1 MNKKEFLDE
10 FIGTFLMVLF
20 GCGAVAV
27 TTLFGAHQG
36 LFQIGIIWGIAITLA
51 IYITRDLSC
60 AHFNPAVT
68 IAMVASGRMTIRKA
82 PCYLAA
88 QFCGS
93 FMAAMTLYGLFGS
106 SIAAYEQAHGIVR
119 GTFESVETAKLFGE
133 YYLQPGGPEISMM
146 LAAAAELFG
155 TFLLVLTIF
164 CLTENCNV
172 GKPSFNEAPIFIG
185 LTVTSL
191 IFLLAP
197 LTVLADPERLRRI
210 LDGADTADSYIG
222 AKQFEEADVILI
234 NKIDLLDDTQR
245 ESLRQRAAEKW
256 PNALVLTASVKA
268 GSGVAEWLELVMQP
282 QAAGTHLAQVDY
294 DRYADGEAA
303 YGWLNASYALDG
315 EGDCARAARSLL
327 DGLCAAFTQQ
337 NAPVGH
343 VKFLLQAGETQWIG
357 NLTGGPETAS
367 LREEPRHAEKPMLT
381 VNARVEMEPEKLL
394 STVQQAVAE
403 ALNGI
408 SFQQIECRCLTPGR
422 PNPTY
427 RYDRIIGGEQE
438 SI

>member
-1 MNKKEFLDE
+1 MHSFVKYVSQQGRIGLCPHGLGGIQNVNKKEFLGE

-20 GCGAVAV
+20 DCGAVAV
-27 TTLFGAHQG
+27 TTLFSAHQG

-93 FMAAMTLYGLFGS
+93 FMAALTLYGLFGS

-191 IFLLAP
+191 ICLLAP
-197 LTVLADPERLRRI
+197 LTQAGFNPARDSAPRLVALLFGWGEWAMPDSSGGCFWVYILAPI
-210 LDGADTADSYIG
+210 VGG
-222 AKQFEEADVILI
+222 
-234 NKIDLLDDTQR
+234 LL
-245 ESLRQRAAEKW
+245 A
-256 PNALVLTASVKA
+256 
-268 GSGVAEWLELVMQP
+268 
-282 QAAGTHLAQVDY
+282 
-294 DRYADGEAA
+294 
-303 YGWLNASYALDG
+303 
-315 EGDCARAARSLL
+315 SLL
-327 DGLCAAFTQQ
+327 FTR
-337 NAPVGH
+337 V
-343 VKFLLQAGETQWIG
+343 I
-357 NLTGGPETAS
+357 
-367 LREEPRHAEKPMLT
+367 EPAMKQKKT
-381 VNARVEMEPEKLL
+381 CCYK
-394 STVQQAVAE
+394 
-403 ALNGI
+403 
-408 SFQQIECRCLTPGR
+408 
-422 PNPTY
+422 
-427 RYDRIIGGEQE
+427 
-438 SI
+438 

>member
-1 MNKKEFLDE
+1 MHSFVKYVSQQGQSVGLCPHGLGGIQNVNKKEFLGE

-191 IFLLAP
+191 ICLLAP
-197 LTVLADPERLRRI
+197 LT
-210 LDGADTADSYIG
+210 
-222 AKQFEEADVILI
+222 
-234 NKIDLLDDTQR
+234 
-245 ESLRQRAAEKW
+245 
-256 PNALVLTASVKA
+256 
-268 GSGVAEWLELVMQP
+268 
-282 QAAGTHLAQVDY
+282 
-294 DRYADGEAA
+294 
-303 YGWLNASYALDG
+303 
-315 EGDCARAARSLL
+315 
-327 DGLCAAFTQQ
+327 
-337 NAPVGH
+337 
-343 VKFLLQAGETQWIG
+343 QAGFNPARDFAPRLVALLFGWGEWAMPDSS
-357 NLTGGPETAS
+357 GGC
-367 LREEPRHAEKPMLT
+367 
-381 VNARVEMEPEKLL
+381 
-394 STVQQAVAE
+394 
-403 ALNGI
+403 
-408 SFQQIECRCLTPGR
+408 F
-422 PNPTY
+422 
-427 RYDRIIGGEQE
+427 
-438 SI
+438 